1 VKAKTYLALLLAF
14 VLAVGLVAVGCG
26 TTTTTAPP
34 ATTGT
39 TSSGTTATTS
49 APTTATT
56 AAAAPVAVKIGAAGP
71 FTGQLSKI
79 GQDTLNAIKYA
90 VDQYNAAQTKVKV
103 TIDESGDDAAD
114 PAKAAA
120 VAEKFSSDTAIVG
133 VIGPMTSAGIQAAE
147 PVLEKGKLPMIT
159 QSGTN
164 DKLSQQGFTVF
175 HRICPVDAA
184 QGAAVAGIIGADLKA
199 KKVVIIDDKG
209 TYGVGLADQVQAAL
223 KAKYGFTD
231 DAIQRVSITADD
243 KDFSALI
250 TKMKAFTPDALF
262 AALASPAQYAAIA
275 KQMVQASFKTQLVG
289 ADGVKDKGEFIDN
302 AAGATEGCYF
312 TSLGPILET
321 STNPAAMELVKVWT
335 EKYGSV
341 SMFTGQSFEATNV
354 LLDAITRAY
363 DANGGKVDRAAVSE
377 ALKTTNYTGV
387 LGFAIQF
394 QANGDL
400 KSSGVFIGQVKNGQF
415 TAVKEANY

>member
-1 VKAKTYLALLLAF
+1 VKSRLYLVLLLAV

-26 TTTTTAPP
+26 STTTTTTAS
-34 ATTGT
+34 ATTT
-39 TSSGTTATTS
+39 TGGATT
-49 APTTATT
+49 TTGAATTTT
-56 AAAAPVAVKIGAAGP
+56 AAAAVAEVKIGAAGP

-90 VDQYNAAQTKVKV
+90 VDQFNASQTKVKV
-103 TIDESGDDAAD
+103 TVDESGDDAGD

-120 VAEKFSSDTAIVG
+120 VAEKFSSDSGIVG

-164 DKLSQQGFTVF
+164 DALSLQGYTVF

-184 QGAAVAGIIGADLKA
+184 QGAAVAGIIAADLKA
-199 KKVVIIDDKG
+199 KKVYIIDDKG
-209 TYGVGLADQVQAAL
+209 TYGQGLADQVQKAL
-223 KAKYGFTD
+223 KDKYQFTD
-231 DAIQRVSITADD
+231 DMMQRASITADD

-250 TKMKAFTPDALF
+250 TKVKAFAPDAF
-262 AALASPAQYAAIA
+262 FGALASPAQYAAIA
-275 KQMVQASFKTQLVG
+275 KQMVQANYKVQLVG
-289 ADGVKDKGEFIDN
+289 ADGVKEKTEFIDN
-302 AAGATEGCYF
+302 AAGSTEGCYF

-321 STNPAAMELVKVWT
+321 STNPAAVALVKAWT
-335 EKYGSV
+335 DKYGGV
-341 SMFTGQSFEATNV
+341 SMFTGQSYEATNV
-354 LLDAITRAY
+354 LLDAIARAY
-363 DANGGKVDRAAVSE
+363 DANGGKVDRVGVLE

-394 QANGDL
+394 QDNGDL
-400 KSSGVFIGQVKNGQF
+400 KSSGVFIGQVKDGQF
-415 TAVKEANY
+415 VAVKEANY